1 MVITDSQLLMQSM
14 EAVGSPI
21 QTKELECGGQL
32 HSVEDNIKLMLSESE
47 IEEIA
52 VVKDLPKP
60 EFLLVVNYVDH
71 YQIRL
76 DKDNGIRLLATTAN
90 LLLVVKSN

>member
-1 MVITDSQLLMQSM
+1 M
-14 EAVGSPI
+14 EAVNSLI

-52 VVKDLPKP
+52 VAKDLPKQ
-60 EFLLVVNYVDH
+60 EFLLVVSYADH
-71 YQIRL
+71 YQIRQ
-76 DKDNGIRLLATTAN
+76 DKDNGTRSLAIMAN